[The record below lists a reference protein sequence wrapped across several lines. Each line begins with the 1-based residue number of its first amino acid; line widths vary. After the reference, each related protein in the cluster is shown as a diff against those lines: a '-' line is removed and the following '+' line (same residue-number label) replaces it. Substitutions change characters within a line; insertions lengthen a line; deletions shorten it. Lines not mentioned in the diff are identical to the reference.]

1 MLEAGA
7 LSHGRDVV
15 DIYSNSWGPFDEGFR
30 VAQDYDK
37 TCPTR
42 WNKHG
47 IYEVIFCQH
56 ACSFSEQAT
65 HPALYW
71 SLG

>member
-30 VAQDYDK
+30 VAGPRTMTKRALQD
-37 TCPTR
+37 
-42 WNKHG
+42 G
-47 IYEVIFCQH
+47 ISMVRGNI
-56 ACSFSEQAT
+56 
-65 HPALYW
+65 LY
-71 SLG
+71 SMPVVFQSKLRIQLYTGV